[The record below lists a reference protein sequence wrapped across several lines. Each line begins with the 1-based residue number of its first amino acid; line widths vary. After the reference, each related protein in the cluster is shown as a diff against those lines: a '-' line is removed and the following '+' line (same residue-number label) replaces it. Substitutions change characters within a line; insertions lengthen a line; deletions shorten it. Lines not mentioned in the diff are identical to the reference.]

1 MELPELY
8 AGASPFQK
16 RDAVHVLTQ
25 YLPQF
30 DWAEGDAVLDFGC
43 GDGDL
48 TEYLAR
54 CIPRLEKYLFYV
66 LIIPSFVSFV
76 VIFLN

>member
-54 CIPRLEKYLFYV
+54 CIPRLG
-66 LIIPSFVSFV
+66 ISD
-76 VIFLN
+76 